1 MAINGVGDVIALVQI
16 TTQAAKTLHA
26 AAHAPYEI
34 RRFIQETDRYQSCVG
49 IAASRLRRHGAILK
63 DHADVKSN
71 IQGMLEQCAET
82 TRKLRKIA
90 TRYEH
95 IVKRKGVATG
105 ADAAWLQ
112 WIEAFKT
119 VYQTIEWTTKG
130 VVVEGLRA
138 ELSRH
143 IQMLTWLE
151 NGLLSEQVGQLSVQ
165 VSNMHDMLAFAM
177 SSPSP
182 TPLSSPFGPSPNPT
196 SPSITARGSGS
207 QVNSPELPSTT
218 QAQPMAPL
226 WLPGPTFD
234 IDDYDFGQDIEDQ
247 LVLPES
253 FVGVTPGDQYR
264 HVKLASIKEQK
275 EFVENLT
282 AHTSSTEIRV
292 ESVHFVWRKPGA
304 SDGVLIEASDSGRV
318 LLVKNGAA
326 VEDIWTVNDKRT
338 IRFRQRE
345 PHLRLLV
352 PTWEYIIPYSINGD
366 ELTAVVE
373 QGEGLTF
380 FTIEE
385 GQRRDH
391 PRIPTTWVQY
401 KFKSVPDCE
410 LFQQVVYGSTLRL
423 VVPVT
428 EICRPHRGRDDD
440 RLVGFENVRVW
451 EMQSEMRFMVHLI
464 QEKGKR
470 RKKYLEFNL
479 CQDSIKI
486 ESKGTGRKST
496 LLLTGIHAPIDEMEF
511 QRRASTSTLNS
522 DSTLG
527 PTKSLTRRFSWDR
540 SLPYLDKAEIY
551 FRQQEDRDSLLHLA
565 LSCRPNRK
573 KSG

>member
-1 MAINGVGDVIALVQI
+1 MAINGVGDVIALVQV

-26 AAHAPYEI
+26 ATHAPEEI
-34 RRFIQETDRYQSCVG
+34 RLFIRETDRYQACVG
-49 IAASRLRRHGAILK
+49 DAASRLRRHGAILK

-71 IQGMLEQCAET
+71 IQSMLEQCAET
-82 TRKLRKIA
+82 TRKLRRIA
-90 TRYEH
+90 TKYEH
-95 IVKRKGVATG
+95 IVTKKGTATG
-105 ADAAWLQ
+105 ADAAWNQ

-119 VYQTIEWTTKG
+119 VYHSIEWTTKD
-130 VVVEGLRA
+130 VVVENLRR

-143 IQMLTWLE
+143 IQILSWLE

-165 VSNMHDMLAFAM
+165 VSNLQDMVAFAM
-177 SSPSP
+177 SSPNL

-207 QVNSPELPSTT
+207 QVNSPELSSNT
-218 QAQPMAPL
+218 QTQSMAPL
-226 WLPGPTFD
+226 RLPDPTFD
-234 IDDYDFGQDIEDQ
+234 IDDCDFGQDIGDQ
-247 LVLPES
+247 LQLPES
-253 FVGVTPGDQYR
+253 FPGVTPGDQYR
-264 HVKLASIKEQK
+264 HVKLASVKEQK
-275 EFVENLT
+275 EFVDKLT
-282 AHTSSTEIRV
+282 ANANFTEMYLNPI
-292 ESVHFVWRKPGA
+292 HFVWRKPGA
-304 SDGVLIEASDSGRV
+304 PDGVMIEASDSGRV

-326 VEDIWTVNDKRT
+326 VEDIWTLNDKRT
-338 IRFRQRE
+338 IRFRQR
-345 PHLRLLV
+345 V

-366 ELTAVVE
+366 EFVAVVE

-380 FTIEE
+380 FTIQQ

-401 KFKSVPDCE
+401 KFKSVLDCE
-410 LFQQVVYGSTLRL
+410 QFQEIVYGSRLRL
-423 VVPVT
+423 LLPVT

-440 RLVGFENVRVW
+440 RLVGLENVRVW
-451 EMQSEMRFMVHLI
+451 EMGSEMRFMVHLI
-464 QEKGKR
+464 QERGKR
-470 RKKYLEFNL
+470 RKKYMEFNL

-496 LLLTGIHAPIDEMEF
+496 LLLTGIHAQIDEMESE
-511 QRRASTSTLNS
+511 RRASTSTLNS

-527 PTKSLTRRFSWDR
+527 PAKSLTRRFSWDR

-551 FRQQEDRDSLLHLA
+551 FRHQEDRDSLLQLA
-565 LSCRPNRK
+565 LSCRPSRK

>member
-1 MAINGVGDVIALVQI
+1 MAINGVGDVIALVQV

-26 AAHAPYEI
+26 ATHAPEEI
-34 RRFIQETDRYQSCVG
+34 RLFIRETDRYQACVG
-49 IAASRLRRHGAILK
+49 DAASRLRRHGAILK

-71 IQGMLEQCAET
+71 IQSMLEQCAET
-82 TRKLRKIA
+82 TRKLRRIA
-90 TRYEH
+90 TKYEH
-95 IVKRKGVATG
+95 IVTKKGTATG
-105 ADAAWLQ
+105 ADAAWNQ

-119 VYQTIEWTTKG
+119 VYHSIEWTTKD
-130 VVVEGLRA
+130 VVVENLRR

-143 IQMLTWLE
+143 IQILSWLE

-165 VSNMHDMLAFAM
+165 VSNLQDMVAFAM
-177 SSPSP
+177 SSPNL

-207 QVNSPELPSTT
+207 QVNSPELSSNT
-218 QAQPMAPL
+218 QTQSMAPL
-226 WLPGPTFD
+226 RLPDPTFD
-234 IDDYDFGQDIEDQ
+234 IDDCDFGQDIGDQ
-247 LVLPES
+247 LQLPES
-253 FVGVTPGDQYR
+253 FPGVTPGDQYR
-264 HVKLASIKEQK
+264 HVKLASVKEQK
-275 EFVENLT
+275 EFVDKLT
-282 AHTSSTEIRV
+282 ANANFTEIRV

-304 SDGVLIEASDSGRV
+304 PDGVMIEASDSGRV

-326 VEDIWTVNDKRT
+326 VEDIWTLNDKRT
-338 IRFRQRE
+338 IRFRQR
-345 PHLRLLV
+345 V

-366 ELTAVVE
+366 EFVAVVE

-380 FTIEE
+380 FTIQQ

-401 KFKSVPDCE
+401 KFKSVLDCE
-410 LFQQVVYGSTLRL
+410 QFQEIVYGSRLRL
-423 VVPVT
+423 LLPVT

-440 RLVGFENVRVW
+440 RLVGLENVRVW
-451 EMQSEMRFMVHLI
+451 EMGSEMRFMVHLI
-464 QEKGKR
+464 QERGKR
-470 RKKYLEFNL
+470 RKKYMEFNL

-496 LLLTGIHAPIDEMEF
+496 LLLTGIHAQIDEMESE
-511 QRRASTSTLNS
+511 RRASTSTLNS

-527 PTKSLTRRFSWDR
+527 PAKSLTRRFSWDR

-551 FRQQEDRDSLLHLA
+551 FRHQEDRDSLLQLA
-565 LSCRPNRK
+565 LSCRPSRK
-573 KSG
+573 RSG